1 MNITVCVK
9 RVPDT
14 ETRIRIAPG
23 GGDIVR
29 DGVKYVMSP
38 YDEFAVE
45 AALQLAEGGGTAQ
58 PVGSGAPTGGQVTL
72 LSFGPEAA
80 KESLRAGLA
89 LGAHRAVLLKGE
101 PGMDGWAT
109 ARVLAGELEGDGAD
123 LVLFGVKAVDD
134 DQQQVGPMVAELL
147 GRPCATSVTAIDVA
161 AGVATCRRA
170 VEGGQEVVE
179 LDLPAVATVTK
190 GRYEPR
196 YASLRGIMMA
206 KRKPLLERE
215 APAVEAGLVLEGL
228 EPPPVRPEGRIV
240 GEGVGAVPELVR
252 LLREEAKVL

>member
-14 ETRIRIAPG
+14 ETRIRIAG
-23 GGDIVR
+23 DGRDIVR

-45 AALQLAEGGGTAQ
+45 AALQLVEAAGT
-58 PVGSGAPTGGQVTL
+58 GQVTL
-72 LSFGPEAA
+72 LGYGPEAA
-80 KESLRAGLA
+80 AESLRAGLA

-101 PGMDGWAT
+101 PTMDGWAT
-109 ARVLAGELEGDGAD
+109 ARVLATELAD
-123 LVLFGVKAVDD
+123 DDSGLVLFGVKAVDD
-134 DQQQVGPMVAELL
+134 DQQQVGPMVAEVLR
-147 GRPCATSVTAIDVA
+147 RPCATSVTAIDVGD
-161 AGVATCRRA
+161 GVATCRRA

-206 KRKPLLERE
+206 KRKPMVEKE
-215 APAVEAGLVLEGL
+215 APPVESGFVVEGL
-228 EPPPVRPEGRIV
+228 EYPPERPAGRIV
-240 GEGVGAVPELVR
+240 GEGTGAVPELVR

>member
-14 ETRIRIAPG
+14 ETRIRISEG
-23 GGDIVR
+23 GGDIER

-45 AALQLAEGGGTAQ
+45 AALQLVEGA
-58 PVGSGAPTGGQVTL
+58 GAGEVAL
-72 LSFGPEAA
+72 LSFGPEGA
-80 KESLRAGLA
+80 KETLRAGLA
-89 LGAHRAVLLKGE
+89 LGAHRATLVKGE
-101 PGMDGWAT
+101 PTMDGWAT
-109 ARVLAGELEGDGAD
+109 ARVLAGELAGDDAA

-147 GRPCATSVTAIDVA
+147 GRPCATSVTAIDVGGGA
-161 AGVATCRRA
+161 VTCRRA

-179 LDLPAVATVTK
+179 LDLPAVVTVTK

-206 KRKPLLERE
+206 KRKPLLEKE
-215 APAVEAGLVLEGL
+215 APGVESALVVERLEYPAKR
-228 EPPPVRPEGRIV
+228 PPGRIV
-240 GEGVGAVPELVR
+240 GEGVDAIPELLR

>member
-1 MNITVCVK
+1 MCVK

-14 ETRIRIAPG
+14 ETRIRISPDG
-23 GGDIVR
+23 TDIER
-29 DGVKYVMSP
+29 DGVKYVLSP

-45 AALQLAEGGGTAQ
+45 AALQLVEGAGD
-58 PVGSGAPTGGQVTL
+58 GQVTL
-72 LSFGPEAA
+72 LSFGPEAT

-109 ARVLAGELEGDGAD
+109 ARVLAGELDGGDAD
-123 LVLFGVKAVDD
+123 LVLLGVKAVDD

-147 GRPCATSVTAIDVA
+147 GRPCATSVAAIDVDG
-161 AGVATCRRA
+161 GVATCRRA

-206 KRKPLLERE
+206 KRKPLVERE
-215 APAVEAGLVLEGL
+215 APAIEAALVVERLDL
-228 EPPPVRPEGRIV
+228 PPARPEGRIV
-240 GEGVGAVPELVR
+240 GEGPDAVPELVR

>member
-14 ETRIRIAPG
+14 ATRIRIDPEG
-23 GGDIVR
+23 RGIVKE
-29 DGVKYVMSP
+29 GVKYVLSP

-45 AALQLAEGGGTAQ
+45 AALQLVEAAGQ
-58 PVGSGAPTGGQVTL
+58 GQVTL
-72 LSFGPEAA
+72 LSHGPEASQ
-80 KESLRAGLA
+80 EMLRSGLA
-89 LGAHRAVLLKGE
+89 LGAHRAVLLTGA

-109 ARVLAGELEGDGAD
+109 ARVLASELADDEAD
-123 LVLFGVKAVDD
+123 LVVFGVKAVDG

-147 GRPCATSVTAIDVA
+147 GRPCATSVAAMDVE
-161 AGVATCRRA
+161 GSVVTCRRA
-170 VEGGQEVVE
+170 VEGGREVVE
-179 LDLPAVATVTK
+179 MDLPAVATVTK

-206 KRKPLLERE
+206 KRKPLVQKP
-215 APAVEAGLVLEGL
+215 APKVESGLAIESLAY
-228 EPPPVRPEGRIV
+228 PPERPEGRIV
-240 GEGVGAVPELVR
+240 GEGPGAVPELVR

>member
-14 ETRIRIAPG
+14 ATRIRIAPDG
-23 GGDIVR
+23 RDIEK
-29 DGVKYVMSP
+29 DGVKYVLSP

-45 AALQLAEGGGTAQ
+45 AALQLVEAA
-58 PVGSGAPTGGQVTL
+58 GQGEVTL
-72 LSFGPEAA
+72 LSYGPEATQ
-80 KESLRAGLA
+80 ESLRSGLA
-89 LGAHRAVLLKGE
+89 LGAHKAVLLTGT
-101 PGMDGWAT
+101 PDMDGWAT
-109 ARVLAGELEGDGAD
+109 ARVLASELAD
-123 LVLFGVKAVDD
+123 DDAGLVLFGVKAVDD

-147 GRPCATSVTAIDVA
+147 GRPCATSVAAMDVA
-161 AGVATCRRA
+161 GDVVTCRRA

-179 LDLPAVATVTK
+179 MELPAVATITK

-206 KRKPLLERE
+206 KRKPLVVKPAQE
-215 APAVEAGLVLEGL
+215 AGSGIAVESLSY
-228 EPPPVRPEGRIV
+228 PPERPDGRIV
-240 GEGVGAVPELVR
+240 GEGTDAVPELVR

>member
-14 ETRIRIAPG
+14 ATRIRIAPEG
-23 GGDIVR
+23 RGLVE
-29 DGVKYVMSP
+29 DGVKYVLGP
-38 YDEFAVE
+38 YDEFAIE
-45 AALQLAEGGGTAQ
+45 AALQLVEAAGR
-58 PVGSGAPTGGQVTL
+58 GQVTL
-72 LSFGPEAA
+72 LSYGAEATQ
-80 KESLRAGLA
+80 ESLRSGLA
-89 LGAHRAVLLKGE
+89 LGAHRAVLLTGA
-101 PGMDGWAT
+101 PDMDGWAT
-109 ARVLAGELEGDGAD
+109 ARVLASEMADGEAG

-147 GRPCATSVTAIDVA
+147 GRPCATSVTAMDVE
-161 AGVATCRRA
+161 GSVVTCRRA

-179 LDLPAVATVTK
+179 MDLPAVATITK

-206 KRKPLLERE
+206 KRKPLVRKP
-215 APAVEAGLVLEGL
+215 APEVESRLALEGL
-228 EPPPVRPEGRIV
+228 AYPPERPEGRIV
-240 GEGVGAVPELVR
+240 GEGTAAVSELVR

>member
-14 ETRIRIAPG
+14 ATRIRIAPDG
-23 GGDIVR
+23 RDIEN
-29 DGVKYVMSP
+29 DGVKHVLGP

-45 AALQLAEGGGTAQ
+45 AALQLVEAA
-58 PVGSGAPTGGQVTL
+58 GSGEVTL
-72 LSFGPEAA
+72 LSHGPEAA
-80 KESLRAGLA
+80 QESLRSGLA
-89 LGAHRAVLLKGE
+89 LGAHKAVLLAGA

-109 ARVLAGELEGDGAD
+109 ARVLAAELAD
-123 LVLFGVKAVDD
+123 DDAGLVLFGVKAVDD

-147 GRPCATSVTAIDVA
+147 GRPCATSVAAMDVED
-161 AGVATCRRA
+161 GVATCRRA
-170 VEGGQEVVE
+170 VEGGHEVVE
-179 LDLPAVATVTK
+179 MDLPAVATITK

-206 KRKPLLERE
+206 KRKPLEVKP
-215 APAVEAGLVLEGL
+215 APESAPGIAVESLAH
-228 EPPPVRPEGRIV
+228 PPERPEGRIV

-252 LLREEAKVL
+252 LLRDEAKVL